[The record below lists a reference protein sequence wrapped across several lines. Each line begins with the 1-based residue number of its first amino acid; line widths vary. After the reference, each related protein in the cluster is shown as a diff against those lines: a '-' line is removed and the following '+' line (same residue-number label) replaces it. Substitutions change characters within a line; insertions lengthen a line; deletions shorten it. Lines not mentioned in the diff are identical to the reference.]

1 MDNARG
7 ITMMVISMA
16 LFAVEDAFIKQVSAH
31 VPTGQILLVL
41 GLFGGGA
48 FVAMARARGVRLI
61 SPVLLSWPVMLRNLA
76 EIFGTMSF
84 VTALSLIPLSTAAAI
99 VQATPL
105 MMTLGAAVLLRES
118 VGWRRWSAIA
128 VGFAGVLL
136 ILRPG
141 MAAFDANALFAVA
154 GVIALAVRDMAARYV
169 PAQVGTLQ
177 LSAYGFSVLL
187 PAGALLLLLPG
198 GGALVM
204 PDGPQALLLAGAVV
218 FGVGGYYAVTLA
230 VRTGEVSVVTP
241 FRYARLVF
249 ATLAGMV
256 AFGERPDAAT
266 LVGAALIVGSGLYTL
281 LREARLRR

>member
-1 MDNARG
+1 MITVSRAPGKGSIAHMRSTSAWACPPPTSTTSWLNGKSVIMPRIWPAPRAAAIHRAAAHWRARTQPRNPCVTSPKDRIMDNARG

-118 VGWRRWSAIA
+118 V
-128 VGFAGVLL
+128 
-136 ILRPG
+136 
-141 MAAFDANALFAVA
+141 
-154 GVIALAVRDMAARYV
+154 
-169 PAQVGTLQ
+169 
-177 LSAYGFSVLL
+177 
-187 PAGALLLLLPG
+187 
-198 GGALVM
+198 
-204 PDGPQALLLAGAVV
+204 
-218 FGVGGYYAVTLA
+218 
-230 VRTGEVSVVTP
+230 
-241 FRYARLVF
+241 
-249 ATLAGMV
+249 
-256 AFGERPDAAT
+256 
-266 LVGAALIVGSGLYTL
+266 
-281 LREARLRR
+281 